1 LLLGHFGN
9 LYTGQSLITFVIM
22 DSGEGMNEAQAGAD
36 FSRYILDRMRQI
48 EERNLALREQKDRVE
63 GEKRLIENQK
73 LKFEREARK
82 LRSELERLRVGP
94 MIVGTIADVLDENRV
109 IVKSSTGP
117 RFVVSLSQFIDE
129 ELKVGAQ
136 VGLNQQSFAVMCVLP
151 SPRDPAVFGM
161 EIEEAPDVQFS
172 QIGGLETQI
181 SEIREIVE
189 LPLKRPDLFASVG
202 IDPPKGVLLHGPPGT
217 GKTILAK
224 AVAQSTEATF
234 MRVVGSEFV
243 QKYIGEG
250 ARLVRELFE
259 LAKSKSPAIIFI
271 DELDAIGARR
281 MDGATSGD
289 REVQRTLMQIL
300 AEMDG
305 FDPRGEIKLIA
316 ATNRPDMLDPALLR
330 PGRFDRVIEIPL
342 PNREAREAILKI
354 HTRGMSLD
362 RDVNL
367 RLIADLS
374 EGSSGA
380 DLKALSTEAGM
391 YAIREERITV
401 YQSDFERAAAKILLK
416 ERDHM
421 AEPEGLIQQYI

>member
-1 LLLGHFGN
+1 L
-9 LYTGQSLITFVIM
+9 
-22 DSGEGMNEAQAGAD
+22 
-36 FSRYILDRMRQI
+36 

-94 MIVGTIADVLDENRV
+94 MIVGTIVDVLDENRV

-117 RFVVSLSQFIDE
+117 RFVVSLSQFIE
-129 ELKVGAQ
+129 EEIKVGAQ

-172 QIGGLETQI
+172 QIGGLDTQI

-189 LPLKRPDLFASVG
+189 LPLKRPDLFTSVG
-202 IDPPKGVLLHGPPGT
+202 IEPPKGVLLHGPPGT

-305 FDPRGEIKLIA
+305 FDARGEVKLIA
-316 ATNRPDMLDPALLR
+316 ATNRLDMLDPALLR

-342 PNREAREAILKI
+342 PSKEARESILKI
-354 HTRGMSLD
+354 HTKGMNLD

-367 RLIADLS
+367 RLIAELS

-391 YAIREERITV
+391 YAIREERTTV

-416 ERDHM
+416 ERNHM

>member
-1 LLLGHFGN
+1 
-9 LYTGQSLITFVIM
+9 M
-22 DSGEGMNEAQAGAD
+22 DSGEGMNESQAGAD
-36 FSRYILDRMRQI
+36 FSRYILDRMRQL

-94 MIVGTIADVLDENRV
+94 MIVGTIVDVLDENRV

-117 RFVVSLSQFIDE
+117 RFVVNLSQFIDE
-129 ELKVGAQ
+129 EIKPGAQ

-161 EIEEAPDVQFS
+161 EIEEAPNVRFS
-172 QIGGLETQI
+172 QIGGLDIQI

-189 LPLKRPDLFASVG
+189 LPLKRPDLFTAVG
-202 IDPPKGVLLHGPPGT
+202 IEPPKGVLLHGPPGT

-234 MRVVGSEFV
+234 LRVVGSEFV

-305 FDPRGEIKLIA
+305 FDARGEVKLIA
-316 ATNRPDMLDPALLR
+316 ATNRLDMLDPALLR
-330 PGRFDRVIEIPL
+330 PGRFDRVIEIPM
-342 PNREAREAILKI
+342 PNKDARESILRI
-354 HTRGMSLD
+354 HTAGMSLD
-362 RDVNL
+362 PDVNL
-367 RLIADLS
+367 RMISDLA

-391 YAIREERITV
+391 YAIREERTMV
-401 YQSDFERAAAKILLK
+401 YQSDFESAAAKILNK
-416 ERDHM
+416 ERNRIL
-421 AEPEGLIQQYI
+421 EPEGLIQQYI

>member
-1 LLLGHFGN
+1 
-9 LYTGQSLITFVIM
+9 
-22 DSGEGMNEAQAGAD
+22 
-36 FSRYILDRMRQI
+36 MRQLD
-48 EERNLALREQKDRVE
+48 ERNLALREQKDRVE
-63 GEKRLIENQK
+63 GEKRLSENQK

-94 MIVGTIADVLDENRV
+94 MIVGTIVDVLDENRV

-117 RFVVSLSQFIDE
+117 RFVVNLSQFIE
-129 ELKVGAQ
+129 EEIKPGAQ

-161 EIEEAPDVQFS
+161 EIEEAPDVRFS
-172 QIGGLETQI
+172 QIGGLDVQI

-189 LPLKRPDLFASVG
+189 LPLKRPDLFTAVG
-202 IDPPKGVLLHGPPGT
+202 IEPPKGVLLHGPPGT

-234 MRVVGSEFV
+234 LRVVGSEFV

-305 FDPRGEIKLIA
+305 FDARGEVKLIA
-316 ATNRPDMLDPALLR
+316 ATNRLDMLDPALLR
-330 PGRFDRVIEIPL
+330 PGRFDRVIEIPM
-342 PNREAREAILKI
+342 PNKEARESILRI
-354 HTRGMSLD
+354 HTAGMSLD
-362 RDVNL
+362 PDVNL
-367 RLIADLS
+367 KMISDLA

-391 YAIREERITV
+391 YAIREERTMI
-401 YQSDFERAAAKILLK
+401 YQSDFESAAAKILNK
-416 ERDHM
+416 ERNRIM
-421 AEPEGLIQQYI
+421 EPEGLIQQYI

>member
-1 LLLGHFGN
+1 
-9 LYTGQSLITFVIM
+9 
-22 DSGEGMNEAQAGAD
+22 MNESQAGAD
-36 FSRYILDRMRQI
+36 FSRYILDRMRQL

-94 MIVGTIADVLDENRV
+94 MIVGTIVDVLDENRV

-117 RFVVSLSQFIDE
+117 RFVVNLSQFIE
-129 ELKVGAQ
+129 EEIKPGAQ

-161 EIEEAPDVQFS
+161 EIEEAPDVRFS
-172 QIGGLETQI
+172 QIGGLDTQI

-189 LPLKRPDLFASVG
+189 LPLKRPDLFTAVG
-202 IDPPKGVLLHGPPGT
+202 IEPPKGVLLHGPPGT

-234 MRVVGSEFV
+234 LRVVGSEFV

-305 FDPRGEIKLIA
+305 FDARGEVKLIA
-316 ATNRPDMLDPALLR
+316 ATNRLDMLDPALLR

-342 PNREAREAILKI
+342 PNKEACESILRI
-354 HTRGMSLD
+354 HTAGMSLD
-362 RDVNL
+362 PDVNL
-367 RLIADLS
+367 KLIAELAD
-374 EGSSGA
+374 GSSGA

-391 YAIREERITV
+391 YAIREERTMI
-401 YQSDFERAAAKILLK
+401 YQSDFENAAAKILNK
-416 ERDHM
+416 ERNRM
-421 AEPEGLIQQYI
+421 SEPEGLIQQYI

>member
-1 LLLGHFGN
+1 
-9 LYTGQSLITFVIM
+9 M
-22 DSGEGMNEAQAGAD
+22 DSGEGMNESQAGAD
-36 FSRYILDRMRQI
+36 FSRYILDRMRQL

-117 RFVVSLSQFIDE
+117 RFVVNLSQFIE
-129 ELKVGAQ
+129 EEIKPGAQ

-151 SPRDPAVFGM
+151 SPRDPAVIGM
-161 EIEEAPDVQFS
+161 EIEKSPDVHFA
-172 QIGGLETQI
+172 QIGGLDTQI

-189 LPLKRPDLFASVG
+189 LPLKRPDLFTAVG
-202 IDPPKGVLLHGPPGT
+202 IEPPKGVLLHGPPGT

-259 LAKSKSPAIIFI
+259 LAKSRSPAIIFI

-305 FDPRGEIKLIA
+305 FDARGEVKLIA
-316 ATNRPDMLDPALLR
+316 ATNRLDMLDPALLR

-342 PNREAREAILKI
+342 PNRESRESILKI
-354 HTRGMSLD
+354 HTSGMNLD
-362 RDVNL
+362 EGVNL
-367 RLIADLS
+367 KIIAEMVD
-374 EGSSGA
+374 GASGA

-391 YAIREERITV
+391 YAIREERTTV
-401 YQSDFERAAAKILLK
+401 YQSDFENAATKILHK
-416 ERDHM
+416 ERNQVS
-421 AEPEGLIQQYI
+421 EPEGLVQQYI

>member
-1 LLLGHFGN
+1 
-9 LYTGQSLITFVIM
+9 
-22 DSGEGMNEAQAGAD
+22 MNESQAGAD
-36 FSRYILDRMRQI
+36 FSRYILDRMRQL

-94 MIVGTIADVLDENRV
+94 MIVGTIVDVLDENRV

-117 RFVVSLSQFIDE
+117 RFVVNLSQFIE
-129 ELKVGAQ
+129 EEIKPGAQ

-161 EIEEAPDVQFS
+161 EIEEAPDVRFS
-172 QIGGLETQI
+172 QIGGLDTQI

-189 LPLKRPDLFASVG
+189 LPLKRPDLFTAVG
-202 IDPPKGVLLHGPPGT
+202 IEPPKGVLLHGPPGT

-224 AVAQSTEATF
+224 AVAQSTDATF
-234 MRVVGSEFV
+234 LRVVGSEFV

-305 FDPRGEIKLIA
+305 FDARGEVKLIA
-316 ATNRPDMLDPALLR
+316 ATNRLDMLDPALLR
-330 PGRFDRVIEIPL
+330 PGRFDRVIEIPM
-342 PNREAREAILKI
+342 PSREARESILKI
-354 HTRGMSLD
+354 HTAGMSLD
-362 RDVNL
+362 EGVNL
-367 RLIADLS
+367 KLISDMA

-391 YAIREERITV
+391 YAIREERTTV
-401 YQSDFERAAAKILLK
+401 YQSDFESAAAKILHK
-416 ERDHM
+416 ERNRIS
-421 AEPEGLIQQYI
+421 EPEGLVQQYI

>member
-1 LLLGHFGN
+1 
-9 LYTGQSLITFVIM
+9 M
-22 DSGEGMNEAQAGAD
+22 DSGEGMNESQAGAD
-36 FSRYILDRMRQI
+36 FSRYILDRMRQL

-94 MIVGTIADVLDENRV
+94 MIVGTIVDVLDENRV

-117 RFVVSLSQFIDE
+117 RFVVNLSQFIDE
-129 ELKVGAQ
+129 KIKPGAQ

-161 EIEEAPDVQFS
+161 EIEDAPDVRFS
-172 QIGGLETQI
+172 QIGGLDIQI

-189 LPLKRPDLFASVG
+189 LPLKRPDLFAAVG
-202 IDPPKGVLLHGPPGT
+202 IEPPKGVLLHGPPGT

-224 AVAQSTEATF
+224 AVAQSTDATF
-234 MRVVGSEFV
+234 LRVVGSEFV

-305 FDPRGEIKLIA
+305 FDARGEVKLIA
-316 ATNRPDMLDPALLR
+316 ATNRLDMLDPALLR
-330 PGRFDRVIEIPL
+330 PGRFDRVIEIPM
-342 PNREAREAILKI
+342 PNKEARESILRI
-354 HTRGMSLD
+354 HTAGMNLD
-362 RDVNL
+362 PDVNL
-367 RLIADLS
+367 RMISDLA

-391 YAIREERITV
+391 YAIREERTMI
-401 YQSDFERAAAKILLK
+401 YQSDFESAAAKILNK
-416 ERDHM
+416 ERNRIL
-421 AEPEGLIQQYI
+421 EPEGLIQQYI

>member
-1 LLLGHFGN
+1 
-9 LYTGQSLITFVIM
+9 M
-22 DSGEGMNEAQAGAD
+22 DSGEGMNESQAGAD
-36 FSRYILDRMRQI
+36 FSRYILDRMRQL

-94 MIVGTIADVLDENRV
+94 MIVGTIVDVLDENKV

-117 RFVVSLSQFIDE
+117 RFVVNLSQFIDE
-129 ELKVGAQ
+129 KIKPGAQ

-161 EIEEAPDVQFS
+161 EIEEAPDVRFS
-172 QIGGLETQI
+172 QIGGLDIQI

-189 LPLKRPDLFASVG
+189 LPLKRPDLFTAVG
-202 IDPPKGVLLHGPPGT
+202 IEPPKGVLLHGPPGT

-234 MRVVGSEFV
+234 LRVVGSEFV

-305 FDPRGEIKLIA
+305 FDARGEVKLIA
-316 ATNRPDMLDPALLR
+316 ATNRLDMLDPALLR
-330 PGRFDRVIEIPL
+330 PGRFDRVIEIPM
-342 PNREAREAILKI
+342 PNKDARESILRI
-354 HTRGMSLD
+354 HTAGMSLD
-362 RDVNL
+362 PDVNL
-367 RLIADLS
+367 RMISDLA

-391 YAIREERITV
+391 YAIREERTMV
-401 YQSDFERAAAKILLK
+401 YQSDFESAAAKILNK
-416 ERDHM
+416 ERNRIL
-421 AEPEGLIQQYI
+421 EPEGLIQQYI

>member
-1 LLLGHFGN
+1 
-9 LYTGQSLITFVIM
+9 M
-22 DSGEGMNEAQAGAD
+22 DSGEGMNESQAGAD
-36 FSRYILDRMRQI
+36 FSRYILDRMRQL

-94 MIVGTIADVLDENRV
+94 MIVGTIVDVLDENRV

-117 RFVVSLSQFIDE
+117 RFVVNLSQFIE
-129 ELKVGAQ
+129 EDIKPGVQ

-172 QIGGLETQI
+172 QIGGLDSQI

-189 LPLKRPDLFASVG
+189 LPLKRPDLFTAVG
-202 IDPPKGVLLHGPPGT
+202 IEPPKGVLLYGPPGT

-234 MRVVGSEFV
+234 LRVVGSEFV

-259 LAKSKSPAIIFI
+259 LAKNKSPAIIFI

-305 FDPRGEIKLIA
+305 FDARGEVKLIA
-316 ATNRPDMLDPALLR
+316 ATNRLDMLDPALLR

-342 PNREAREAILKI
+342 PNSMAREAILKI
-354 HTRGMSLD
+354 HTSGMSLD
-362 RDVNL
+362 ADVDL
-367 RLIADLS
+367 KRIAELA

-391 YAIREERITV
+391 YAIREERTTV
-401 YQSDFERAAAKILLK
+401 YQSDFENAALKILHK
-416 ERDHM
+416 ERNQIS
-421 AEPEGLIQQYI
+421 EPEGLIQQYI

>member
-1 LLLGHFGN
+1 
-9 LYTGQSLITFVIM
+9 M
-22 DSGEGMNEAQAGAD
+22 DSGEGMNESQAGAD
-36 FSRYILDRMRQI
+36 FSRYILDRMRQL

-94 MIVGTIADVLDENRV
+94 MIVGTIVDVLDENRV

-117 RFVVSLSQFIDE
+117 RFVVNLSQFIE
-129 ELKVGAQ
+129 EEIKPGAQ

-161 EIEEAPDVQFS
+161 EIEEAPDVRFS

-189 LPLKRPDLFASVG
+189 LPLKRPDLFTAVG
-202 IDPPKGVLLHGPPGT
+202 IEPPKGVLLHGPPGT

-224 AVAQSTEATF
+224 AVAQSTDATF
-234 MRVVGSEFV
+234 LRVVGSEFV

-289 REVQRTLMQIL
+289 REVHRTLMQIL

-305 FDPRGEIKLIA
+305 FDARGEVKLIA
-316 ATNRPDMLDPALLR
+316 ATNRLDMLDPALLR
-330 PGRFDRVIEIPL
+330 PGRFDRIIEIPM

-354 HTRGMSLD
+354 HTSGMSLD
-362 RDVNL
+362 EDVNL
-367 RLIADLS
+367 KLISDMA

-380 DLKALSTEAGM
+380 DLKSLSTEAGM
-391 YAIREERITV
+391 YAIREERTII
-401 YQSDFERAAAKILLK
+401 YQSDFEGAAIKILHK
-416 ERDHM
+416 ERNHIS
-421 AEPEGLIQQYI
+421 EPEGLVQQYI

>member
-1 LLLGHFGN
+1 
-9 LYTGQSLITFVIM
+9 
-22 DSGEGMNEAQAGAD
+22 MNEAQAGAD
-36 FSRYILDRMRQI
+36 FSRYILDRMRQL

-117 RFVVSLSQFIDE
+117 RFVVSLSQFIEE

-172 QIGGLETQI
+172 QIGGLDTQI

-305 FDPRGEIKLIA
+305 FDPRGEVKLIA

>member
-1 LLLGHFGN
+1 L
-9 LYTGQSLITFVIM
+9 
-22 DSGEGMNEAQAGAD
+22 NEAQAGAD
-36 FSRYILDRMRQI
+36 FSRYILDRMRQL

-82 LRSELERLRVGP
+82 LRSELERLRIGP
-94 MIVGTIADVLDENRV
+94 MIVGTIVDVLDENRV

-117 RFVVSLSQFIDE
+117 RFVVNLSQFIE
-129 ELKVGAQ
+129 EEIKPGVQ

-172 QIGGLETQI
+172 QIGGLNIQI

-189 LPLKRPDLFASVG
+189 LPLKRPDLFVAVG
-202 IDPPKGVLLHGPPGT
+202 IEPPKGVLLHGPPGT

-234 MRVVGSEFV
+234 LRVVGSEFV

-259 LAKSKSPAIIFI
+259 LAKNKSPAIIFI

-289 REVQRTLMQIL
+289 REVQRTLMQLL

-305 FDPRGEIKLIA
+305 FDPRGEVKLIA
-316 ATNRPDMLDPALLR
+316 ATNRLDMLDPALLR
-330 PGRFDRVIEIPL
+330 PGRFDRVIEIPM
-342 PNREAREAILKI
+342 PNREARESILKI
-354 HTRGMSLD
+354 HSAGMNLD
-362 RDVNL
+362 DDVDL
-367 RLIADLS
+367 KSIAYLA

-391 YAIREERITV
+391 FAIREERTTV
-401 YQSDFERAAAKILLK
+401 YQSDFDAAAAKILHKDKILS
-416 ERDHM
+416 
-421 AEPEGLIQQYI
+421 EPEDLVQQYI

>member
-1 LLLGHFGN
+1 
-9 LYTGQSLITFVIM
+9 M
-22 DSGEGMNEAQAGAD
+22 DSGEGMNESQAGAD
-36 FSRYILDRMRQI
+36 FSRYILDRMRQL

-94 MIVGTIADVLDENRV
+94 MIVGTIVDVLDENRV

-117 RFVVSLSQFIDE
+117 RFVVSLSQFIE
-129 ELKVGAQ
+129 EEIKVGAQ

-172 QIGGLETQI
+172 QIGGLDTQI

-189 LPLKRPDLFASVG
+189 LPLKRPDLFTSVG
-202 IDPPKGVLLHGPPGT
+202 IEPPKGVLLHGPPGT

-305 FDPRGEIKLIA
+305 FDARGEVKLIA
-316 ATNRPDMLDPALLR
+316 ATNRLDMLDPALLR

-342 PNREAREAILKI
+342 PSKEARESILKI
-354 HTRGMSLD
+354 HTRGMNLD

-367 RLIADLS
+367 RLIAELS

-380 DLKALSTEAGM
+380 DLKSLSTEAGM
-391 YAIREERITV
+391 YAIREERTTV

-416 ERDHM
+416 DRNHM

>member
-1 LLLGHFGN
+1 
-9 LYTGQSLITFVIM
+9 M

>member
-1 LLLGHFGN
+1 
-9 LYTGQSLITFVIM
+9 
-22 DSGEGMNEAQAGAD
+22 
-36 FSRYILDRMRQI
+36 MRQI

>member
-1 LLLGHFGN
+1 
-9 LYTGQSLITFVIM
+9 
-22 DSGEGMNEAQAGAD
+22 MNESQAGAD
-36 FSRYILDRMRQI
+36 FSRYILDRMRQL

-94 MIVGTIADVLDENRV
+94 MIVGTIVDVLDENRV

-117 RFVVSLSQFIDE
+117 RFVVNLSQFIE
-129 ELKVGAQ
+129 EEIKPGAQ

-161 EIEEAPDVQFS
+161 EIEEAPDVRFS

-189 LPLKRPDLFASVG
+189 LPLKRPDLFTAVG
-202 IDPPKGVLLHGPPGT
+202 IEPPKGVLLHGPPGT

-224 AVAQSTEATF
+224 AVAQSTDATF
-234 MRVVGSEFV
+234 LRVVGSEFV

-305 FDPRGEIKLIA
+305 FDARGEVKLIA
-316 ATNRPDMLDPALLR
+316 ATNRLDMLDPALLR
-330 PGRFDRVIEIPL
+330 PGRFDRIIEIPM
-342 PNREAREAILKI
+342 PSREAREAILKI
-354 HTRGMSLD
+354 HTSGMSLD
-362 RDVNL
+362 EDVNL
-367 RLIADLS
+367 KLISDMA

-380 DLKALSTEAGM
+380 DLKSLSTEAGM
-391 YAIREERITV
+391 YAIREERTIV
-401 YQSDFERAAAKILLK
+401 YQSDFEGAAIKILHK
-416 ERDHM
+416 ERNHIS
-421 AEPEGLIQQYI
+421 EPEGLVQQYI

>member
-1 LLLGHFGN
+1 
-9 LYTGQSLITFVIM
+9 M
-22 DSGEGMNEAQAGAD
+22 DSGEGINESQAGAD
-36 FSRYILDRMRQI
+36 FSRYILDRMRQL

-94 MIVGTIADVLDENRV
+94 MIVGTIVDVLDENRV

-117 RFVVSLSQFIDE
+117 RFVVNLSQFIE
-129 ELKVGAQ
+129 EEIKPGSQ

-161 EIEEAPDVQFS
+161 EIEEAPDVQFA
-172 QIGGLETQI
+172 QIGGLDTQI

-189 LPLKRPDLFASVG
+189 LPLKRPDLFTAVG
-202 IDPPKGVLLHGPPGT
+202 IEPPKGVLLHGPPGT

-224 AVAQSTEATF
+224 AVAQSTDATF
-234 MRVVGSEFV
+234 LRVVGSEFV

-259 LAKSKSPAIIFI
+259 LAKNKSPAIIFI

-305 FDPRGEIKLIA
+305 FDARGEVKLIA
-316 ATNRPDMLDPALLR
+316 ATNRLDMLDPALLR
-330 PGRFDRVIEIPL
+330 PGRFDRVIEIPM
-342 PNREAREAILKI
+342 PTSAAREAILKI

-362 RDVNL
+362 PDVNL
-367 RLIADLS
+367 KHIADLA

-380 DLKALSTEAGM
+380 ELKALSTEAGM
-391 YAIREERITV
+391 YAIREERTTV
-401 YQSDFERAAAKILLK
+401 YESDFEGAAVKILHK
-416 ERDHM
+416 ERNRVS
-421 AEPEGLIQQYI
+421 EPEGLIQQYI

>member
-1 LLLGHFGN
+1 
-9 LYTGQSLITFVIM
+9 
-22 DSGEGMNEAQAGAD
+22 MNESQAGAD
-36 FSRYILDRMRQI
+36 FSRYILDRMRQL

-94 MIVGTIADVLDENRV
+94 MIVGTIVDVLDENRV

-117 RFVVSLSQFIDE
+117 RFVVSLSQFIE
-129 ELKVGAQ
+129 EEIKTGAQ

-161 EIEEAPDVQFS
+161 EIEEAPDVRFS
-172 QIGGLETQI
+172 QIGGLDTQI

-189 LPLKRPDLFASVG
+189 LPLKRPDLFTAVG
-202 IDPPKGVLLHGPPGT
+202 IEPPKGVLLHGPPGT

-224 AVAQSTEATF
+224 AVAQSTDATF
-234 MRVVGSEFV
+234 LRVVGSEFV

-305 FDPRGEIKLIA
+305 FDARGEVKLVA
-316 ATNRPDMLDPALLR
+316 ATNRLDMLDPALLR
-330 PGRFDRVIEIPL
+330 PGRFDRIIEIPM
-342 PNREAREAILKI
+342 PSREAREAILKI
-354 HTRGMSLD
+354 HTSGMNLD
-362 RDVNL
+362 EDVNL
-367 RLIADLS
+367 KLISDMA

-380 DLKALSTEAGM
+380 DLKSLSTEAGM
-391 YAIREERITV
+391 YAIREERTII
-401 YQSDFERAAAKILLK
+401 YQSDFEGAAIKILHK
-416 ERDHM
+416 ERNHVS
-421 AEPEGLIQQYI
+421 EPEGLVQQYI

>member
-1 LLLGHFGN
+1 
-9 LYTGQSLITFVIM
+9 
-22 DSGEGMNEAQAGAD
+22 MNESQAGAD
-36 FSRYILDRMRQI
+36 FSRYILDRMRQL

-94 MIVGTIADVLDENRV
+94 MIVGTIVDVLDENRV

-117 RFVVSLSQFIDE
+117 RFVVNLSQFIDE
-129 ELKVGAQ
+129 VIKPGAQ

-161 EIEEAPDVQFS
+161 EIEEAPDVRFS
-172 QIGGLETQI
+172 QIGGLEIQI

-189 LPLKRPDLFASVG
+189 LPLKRPDLFTAVG
-202 IDPPKGVLLHGPPGT
+202 IEPPKGVLLHGPPGT

-234 MRVVGSEFV
+234 LRVVGSEFV

-305 FDPRGEIKLIA
+305 FDARGEVKLIA
-316 ATNRPDMLDPALLR
+316 ATNRLDMLDPALLR
-330 PGRFDRVIEIPL
+330 PGRFDRVIEIPM
-342 PNREAREAILKI
+342 PNKDARESILRI
-354 HTRGMSLD
+354 HTAGMSLGP
-362 RDVNL
+362 DVNL
-367 RLIADLS
+367 RMISDLA

-391 YAIREERITV
+391 YAIREERTMV
-401 YQSDFERAAAKILLK
+401 YQSDFESAAAKILNK
-416 ERDHM
+416 ERNRIM
-421 AEPEGLIQQYI
+421 EPEGLIQQYI

>member
-1 LLLGHFGN
+1 
-9 LYTGQSLITFVIM
+9 M
-22 DSGEGMNEAQAGAD
+22 DSGEGMNESQAGAD
-36 FSRYILDRMRQI
+36 FSRYILDRMRQL

-94 MIVGTIADVLDENRV
+94 MIVGTIVDVLDENRV

-117 RFVVSLSQFIDE
+117 RFVVNLSQFIDE
-129 ELKVGAQ
+129 EIKPGAQ

-161 EIEEAPDVQFS
+161 EIEEAPDVRFS
-172 QIGGLETQI
+172 QIGGLDIQI

-189 LPLKRPDLFASVG
+189 LPLKRPDLFTAVG
-202 IDPPKGVLLHGPPGT
+202 IEPPKGVLLHGPPGT

-234 MRVVGSEFV
+234 LRVVGSEFV

-305 FDPRGEIKLIA
+305 FDARGEVKLIA
-316 ATNRPDMLDPALLR
+316 ATNRLDMLDPALLR
-330 PGRFDRVIEIPL
+330 PGRFDRVIEIPM
-342 PNREAREAILKI
+342 PNKEARESILRI
-354 HTRGMSLD
+354 HTAGMSLD
-362 RDVNL
+362 PDVNL
-367 RLIADLS
+367 RMISDLA

-391 YAIREERITV
+391 YAIREERTMV
-401 YQSDFERAAAKILLK
+401 YQSDFESAAAKILNK
-416 ERDHM
+416 ERNRIL
-421 AEPEGLIQQYI
+421 EPEGLIQQYI

>member
-1 LLLGHFGN
+1 
-9 LYTGQSLITFVIM
+9 M
-22 DSGEGMNEAQAGAD
+22 DSGDGLTDSQAGAD
-36 FSRYILDRMRQI
+36 FSRYILDRMRQL

-94 MIVGTIADVLDENRV
+94 MVVGTIIDVLDENRV

-117 RFVVSLSQFIDE
+117 RFVVNLSQFIE
-129 ELKVGAQ
+129 EEIKPGVQ

-151 SPRDPAVFGM
+151 MPRDPAVFGM
-161 EIEEAPDVQFS
+161 EIEEAPDVDFS
-172 QIGGLETQI
+172 QIGGLDFQI
-181 SEIREIVE
+181 EEIREIVE
-189 LPLKRPDLFASVG
+189 LPLKRPDLFAAVG

-224 AVAQSTEATF
+224 AVAHSTEATF
-234 MRVVGSEFV
+234 LRVVGSEFV

-250 ARLVRELFE
+250 ARIVRELFE
-259 LAKSKSPAIIFI
+259 LAKNKSPAIIFI

-289 REVQRTLMQIL
+289 REVQRTLMQLL

-305 FDPRGEIKLIA
+305 FDARGEVKLVA
-316 ATNRPDMLDPALLR
+316 ATNRLDMLDPALLR
-330 PGRFDRVIEIPL
+330 PGRFDRVIEIPM
-342 PNREAREAILKI
+342 PSREARESILKI
-354 HTRGMSLD
+354 HTKGMNLD
-362 RDVNL
+362 TSVNL
-367 RLIADLS
+367 AMIARMC

-380 DLKALSTEAGM
+380 DLKALATEAGM
-391 YAIREERITV
+391 FAIREERTIV
-401 YQSDFERAAAKILLK
+401 YQGDLEMAAAKILPK
-416 ERDHM
+416 TKVS
-421 AEPEGLIQQYI
+421 EPEELVKQYI

>member
-1 LLLGHFGN
+1 
-9 LYTGQSLITFVIM
+9 
-22 DSGEGMNEAQAGAD
+22 MNESQAGAD
-36 FSRYILDRMRQI
+36 FSRYILDRMRQL

-94 MIVGTIADVLDENRV
+94 MVVGTIADVLDENRV

-117 RFVVSLSQFIDE
+117 RFVVNLSQFIE
-129 ELKVGAQ
+129 EEIKPGVQ

-151 SPRDPAVFGM
+151 SARDPAVFGM
-161 EIEEAPDVQFS
+161 EIEEAPDVHFS
-172 QIGGLETQI
+172 QIGGLDAQI
-181 SEIREIVE
+181 SDIREIVE
-189 LPLKRPDLFASVG
+189 LPLKRPDLFIAVG
-202 IDPPKGVLLHGPPGT
+202 IEPPKGVLLHGPPGT

-234 MRVVGSEFV
+234 LRVVGSEFV

-259 LAKSKSPAIIFI
+259 MAKNKSPAIIFI

-289 REVQRTLMQIL
+289 REVQRTLMQLL

-305 FDPRGEIKLIA
+305 FDARGEVKLVA
-316 ATNRPDMLDPALLR
+316 ATNRLDMLDPALLR

-342 PNREAREAILKI
+342 PSREARVAILKI
-354 HTRGMSLD
+354 HTADMSLD
-362 RDVNL
+362 EKVDL
-367 RLIADLS
+367 RYIAVMA

-391 YAIREERITV
+391 YAIREERTIV
-401 YQSDFERAAAKILLK
+401 YQSDFESAATKILHK
-416 ERDHM
+416 DRIS
-421 AEPEGLIQQYI
+421 EPEELVKQYI

>member
-1 LLLGHFGN
+1 
-9 LYTGQSLITFVIM
+9 
-22 DSGEGMNEAQAGAD
+22 MNESQAGAD
-36 FSRYILDRMRQI
+36 FSRYILDRMRQL

-94 MIVGTIADVLDENRV
+94 MIVGTIVDVLDENRV

-117 RFVVSLSQFIDE
+117 RFVVNLSQFIDE
-129 ELKVGAQ
+129 EIKPGAQ

-161 EIEEAPDVQFS
+161 EIEEAPDVRFS
-172 QIGGLETQI
+172 QIGGLDIQI

-189 LPLKRPDLFASVG
+189 LPLKRPDLFAAVG
-202 IDPPKGVLLHGPPGT
+202 IEPPKGVLLHGPPGT

-234 MRVVGSEFV
+234 LRVVGSEFV

-305 FDPRGEIKLIA
+305 FDARGEVKLIA
-316 ATNRPDMLDPALLR
+316 ATNRLDMLDPALLR
-330 PGRFDRVIEIPL
+330 PGRFDRVIEIPM
-342 PNREAREAILKI
+342 PNKDARESILRI
-354 HTRGMSLD
+354 HTAGMSLGP
-362 RDVNL
+362 DVNL
-367 RLIADLS
+367 RMISDLA

-391 YAIREERITV
+391 YAIREERTMV
-401 YQSDFERAAAKILLK
+401 YQSDFESAAAKILNK
-416 ERDHM
+416 ERNRIM
-421 AEPEGLIQQYI
+421 EPEGLIQQYI

>member
-1 LLLGHFGN
+1 
-9 LYTGQSLITFVIM
+9 
-22 DSGEGMNEAQAGAD
+22 MNESQAGAD
-36 FSRYILDRMRQI
+36 FSRYILDRMRQL

-94 MIVGTIADVLDENRV
+94 MIVGTIVDVLDENRV

-117 RFVVSLSQFIDE
+117 RFVVNLSQFIE
-129 ELKVGAQ
+129 EEIKTGAQ

-161 EIEEAPDVQFS
+161 EIEEAPDVRFS
-172 QIGGLETQI
+172 QIGGLDTQI

-189 LPLKRPDLFASVG
+189 LPLKRPDLFTAVG
-202 IDPPKGVLLHGPPGT
+202 IEPPKGVLLHGPPGT

-224 AVAQSTEATF
+224 AVAQSTDATF
-234 MRVVGSEFV
+234 LRVVGSEFV

-305 FDPRGEIKLIA
+305 FDARGEVKLIA
-316 ATNRPDMLDPALLR
+316 ATNRLDMLDPALLR
-330 PGRFDRVIEIPL
+330 PGRFDRIIEIPM
-342 PNREAREAILKI
+342 PTREAREAILKI
-354 HTRGMSLD
+354 HTSGMNLD
-362 RDVNL
+362 QDVNL
-367 RLIADLS
+367 KLISDMA

-380 DLKALSTEAGM
+380 DLKSLSTEAGM
-391 YAIREERITV
+391 YAIREERTII
-401 YQSDFERAAAKILLK
+401 YQSDFEGAAIKILHK
-416 ERDHM
+416 ERNHM
-421 AEPEGLIQQYI
+421 SEPEGLVQQYI

>member
-1 LLLGHFGN
+1 
-9 LYTGQSLITFVIM
+9 
-22 DSGEGMNEAQAGAD
+22 MNESQAGAD
-36 FSRYILDRMRQI
+36 FSRYILDRMRQL

-94 MIVGTIADVLDENRV
+94 MIVGTIVDVLDENRV

-117 RFVVSLSQFIDE
+117 RFVVNLSQFIE
-129 ELKVGAQ
+129 EEIKPGAQ

-161 EIEEAPDVQFS
+161 EIEEAPDVRFS
-172 QIGGLETQI
+172 QIGGLEVQI

-189 LPLKRPDLFASVG
+189 LPLKRPDLFTAVG
-202 IDPPKGVLLHGPPGT
+202 IEPPKGVLLHGPPGT

-234 MRVVGSEFV
+234 LRVVGSEFV

-305 FDPRGEIKLIA
+305 FDARGEVKLIA
-316 ATNRPDMLDPALLR
+316 ATNRLDMLDPALLR
-330 PGRFDRVIEIPL
+330 PGRFDRVIEIPM
-342 PNREAREAILKI
+342 PNKDARESILRI
-354 HTRGMSLD
+354 HTAGMSLD
-362 RDVNL
+362 PDVNL
-367 RLIADLS
+367 RMISDLA
-374 EGSSGA
+374 EGASGA

-391 YAIREERITV
+391 YAIREERTMV
-401 YQSDFERAAAKILLK
+401 YQSDFESAAAKILNK
-416 ERDHM
+416 ERNRM
-421 AEPEGLIQQYI
+421 MEPEGLIQQYI

>member
-1 LLLGHFGN
+1 
-9 LYTGQSLITFVIM
+9 
-22 DSGEGMNEAQAGAD
+22 MNESQAGAD
-36 FSRYILDRMRQI
+36 FSRYILDRMRQL

-94 MIVGTIADVLDENRV
+94 MIVGTIVDVLDENRV

-117 RFVVSLSQFIDE
+117 RFVVNISQFIE
-129 ELKVGAQ
+129 EEIKPGVQ

-161 EIEEAPDVQFS
+161 EIEEAPDVYFS
-172 QIGGLETQI
+172 QIGGLDLQI

-189 LPLKRPDLFASVG
+189 LPLKRPDLFTNVG
-202 IDPPKGVLLHGPPGT
+202 IEPPKGVLLHGPPGT

-234 MRVVGSEFV
+234 LRVVGSEFV

-259 LAKSKSPAIIFI
+259 LAKNKSPAIIFI

-289 REVQRTLMQIL
+289 REVQRTLMQLL

-305 FDPRGEIKLIA
+305 FDPRGEVKLIA
-316 ATNRPDMLDPALLR
+316 ATNRLDMLDPALLR

-342 PNREAREAILKI
+342 PSKEAREAILKI
-354 HTRGMSLD
+354 HTSGMSLD
-362 RDVNL
+362 QDVDL
-367 RLIADLS
+367 KHVADLAN
-374 EGSSGA
+374 GSSGA

-391 YAIREERITV
+391 FAIREERTTV
-401 YQSDFERAAAKILLK
+401 YQSDFESAAAKILHK
-416 ERDHM
+416 ERIS
-421 AEPEGLIQQYI
+421 EPEELIQQYI

>member
-1 LLLGHFGN
+1 
-9 LYTGQSLITFVIM
+9 
-22 DSGEGMNEAQAGAD
+22 MNESQAGAD
-36 FSRYILDRMRQI
+36 FSRYILDRMRQL

-94 MIVGTIADVLDENRV
+94 MIVGTIVDVLDENRV

-117 RFVVSLSQFIDE
+117 RFVVNLSQFIE
-129 ELKVGAQ
+129 EEIKPGAQ

-161 EIEEAPDVQFS
+161 EIEEAPDVHFS

-189 LPLKRPDLFASVG
+189 LPLKRPDLFTAVG
-202 IDPPKGVLLHGPPGT
+202 IEPPKGVLLHGPPGT

-224 AVAQSTEATF
+224 AVAQSTDATF
-234 MRVVGSEFV
+234 LRVVGSEFV

-305 FDPRGEIKLIA
+305 FDARGEVKLIA
-316 ATNRPDMLDPALLR
+316 ATNRLDMLDPALLR
-330 PGRFDRVIEIPL
+330 PGRFDRIIEIPM
-342 PNREAREAILKI
+342 PSREAREAILKI
-354 HTRGMSLD
+354 HTSGMSLD
-362 RDVNL
+362 EDVNL
-367 RLIADLS
+367 KLISDMA

-380 DLKALSTEAGM
+380 DLKSLSTEAGM
-391 YAIREERITV
+391 YAIREERTIV
-401 YQSDFERAAAKILLK
+401 YQSDFEGAAIKILHK
-416 ERDHM
+416 ERNHIS
-421 AEPEGLIQQYI
+421 EPEGLVQQYI

>member
-1 LLLGHFGN
+1 
-9 LYTGQSLITFVIM
+9 
-22 DSGEGMNEAQAGAD
+22 MNESQAGAD
-36 FSRYILDRMRQI
+36 FSRYILDRMRQL

-94 MIVGTIADVLDENRV
+94 MIVGTIVDVLDENRV

-117 RFVVSLSQFIDE
+117 RFVVNLSQFIE
-129 ELKVGAQ
+129 EEIKTGAQ

-161 EIEEAPDVQFS
+161 EIEEAPDVRFS
-172 QIGGLETQI
+172 QIGGLDTQI

-189 LPLKRPDLFASVG
+189 LPLKRPDLFVAVG
-202 IDPPKGVLLHGPPGT
+202 IEPPKGVLLHGPPGT

-224 AVAQSTEATF
+224 AVAQSTDATF
-234 MRVVGSEFV
+234 LRVVGSEFV

-305 FDPRGEIKLIA
+305 FDARGEVKLIA
-316 ATNRPDMLDPALLR
+316 ATNRLDMLDPALLR
-330 PGRFDRVIEIPL
+330 PGRFDRIIEIPM
-342 PNREAREAILKI
+342 PTREAREAILKI
-354 HTRGMSLD
+354 HTSGMNLD
-362 RDVNL
+362 EDVNL
-367 RLIADLS
+367 KLISDMA

-380 DLKALSTEAGM
+380 DLKSLSTEAGM
-391 YAIREERITV
+391 YAIREERTII
-401 YQSDFERAAAKILLK
+401 YQSDFEGAAIKILHK
-416 ERDHM
+416 ERNHVS
-421 AEPEGLIQQYI
+421 EPEGLVQQYI

>member
-1 LLLGHFGN
+1 
-9 LYTGQSLITFVIM
+9 M
-22 DSGEGMNEAQAGAD
+22 DSGEGMNESQAGAD
-36 FSRYILDRMRQI
+36 FSRYILDRMRQL

-94 MIVGTIADVLDENRV
+94 MIVGTIVDVLDENRV

-117 RFVVSLSQFIDE
+117 RFVVNLSQFIE
-129 ELKVGAQ
+129 EEIKPGAQ

-161 EIEEAPDVQFS
+161 EIEEAPDVRFS

-189 LPLKRPDLFASVG
+189 LPLKRPDLFTAVG
-202 IDPPKGVLLHGPPGT
+202 IEPPKGVLLHGPPGT

-224 AVAQSTEATF
+224 AVAQSTDATF
-234 MRVVGSEFV
+234 LRVVGSEFV

-305 FDPRGEIKLIA
+305 FDARGEVKLIA
-316 ATNRPDMLDPALLR
+316 ATNRLDMLDPALLR
-330 PGRFDRVIEIPL
+330 PGRFDRIIEIPM
-342 PNREAREAILKI
+342 PSREAREAILKI
-354 HTRGMSLD
+354 HTSGMSLD
-362 RDVNL
+362 EDVNL
-367 RLIADLS
+367 KLISDMA

-380 DLKALSTEAGM
+380 DLKSLSTEAGM
-391 YAIREERITV
+391 YAIREERTII
-401 YQSDFERAAAKILLK
+401 YQSDFEGAAIKILHK
-416 ERDHM
+416 ERNHVS
-421 AEPEGLIQQYI
+421 EPEGLVQQYI

>member
-1 LLLGHFGN
+1 
-9 LYTGQSLITFVIM
+9 M
-22 DSGEGMNEAQAGAD
+22 DSGEGMNESQAGAD
-36 FSRYILDRMRQI
+36 FSRYILDRMRQL

-94 MIVGTIADVLDENRV
+94 MIVGTIVDVLDENKV

-117 RFVVSLSQFIDE
+117 RFVVHLSQFIE
-129 ELKVGAQ
+129 EEIKPGAQ

-161 EIEEAPDVQFS
+161 EIEEAPDVHFS
-172 QIGGLETQI
+172 QIGGLDTQI

-189 LPLKRPDLFASVG
+189 LPLKRPDLFTSVG
-202 IDPPKGVLLHGPPGT
+202 IEPPKGVLLHGPPGT

-234 MRVVGSEFV
+234 LRVVGSEFV

-259 LAKSKSPAIIFI
+259 LAKSKSPAIVFI

-305 FDPRGEIKLIA
+305 FDPRGEVKLIA
-316 ATNRPDMLDPALLR
+316 ATNRLDMLDPALLR

-342 PNREAREAILKI
+342 PTKEARESILKI
-354 HTRGMSLD
+354 HTSGMSLD
-362 RDVNL
+362 SDVNL
-367 RLIADLS
+367 KLIADLA
-374 EGSSGA
+374 EGASGA

-391 YAIREERITV
+391 YAIREERTIV
-401 YQSDFERAAAKILLK
+401 YHSDFESASAKILHK
-416 ERDHM
+416 ERNRIS
-421 AEPEGLIQQYI
+421 EPEGLIQQYI